1 MNHLPKVEIKD
12 YNVMFDGKIFF
23 DQPVNSDLKTYENI
37 RKVATGKG
45 DDYTTGCLLDYS
57 YFKENY
63 KMIAIDLTKEQVLD
77 ADPRAIQQINFM
89 ASLDRTGDTQTCSLL
104 LKKQR
109 RLCLSFHKEH
119 KSFVNGIPL
128 KCNLIFISIK

>member
-37 RKVATGKG
+37 RKVATGQG
-45 DDYTTGCLLDYS
+45 DDYTTGCLPDHS

-89 ASLDRTGDTQTCSLL
+89 TSLDRTGDTQTCSLL

-128 KCNLIFISIK
+128 KCDLIFISIK